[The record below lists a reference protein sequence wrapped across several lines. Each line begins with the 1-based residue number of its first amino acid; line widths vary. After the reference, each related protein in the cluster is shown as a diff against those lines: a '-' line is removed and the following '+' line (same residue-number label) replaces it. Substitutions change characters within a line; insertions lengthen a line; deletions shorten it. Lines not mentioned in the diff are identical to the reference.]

1 MTNRRT
7 FALHLAALGLLCALV
22 PGCKPKDGEGGGGT
36 NGGAASGDTIR
47 VGEYGSMTGQTS
59 AFGKATDE
67 GVKLAVEEIN
77 NKGGING
84 KKIEIV
90 GPEDTASI
98 QQQGEIAV
106 KRLLEKKVVAVIGEV
121 SSGISMA
128 GGPVCQQAQ
137 IPMVSPSSTNEK
149 VTQIG
154 DYIFRV
160 CFIDS
165 FQGAVL
171 AKFAKDTLK
180 ANTAAV
186 MYDAGAPYSVG
197 IRDEFIKSFTG
208 RGGKIVAETSFG
220 TEDKDFKA
228 PLTKIKAANPDVIV
242 VGSYYTQGG
251 TILKQARDLGIN
263 APLLGGDGW
272 DDAQFHTYAGKSVGN
287 AYMSTHASME
297 DPSTVIQT
305 FVKAFEGKFGE
316 KPNALAAL
324 GYDSM
329 MVLADAIKK
338 AKSLSGPDLRDA
350 LAQTKDF
357 EGVTG
362 KITINANRDAEKGA
376 VIMEVTNGTFKF
388 KEAIPKEAIVK
399 Q

>member
-1 MTNRRT
+1 
-7 FALHLAALGLLCALV
+7 
-22 PGCKPKDGEGGGGT
+22 
-36 NGGAASGDTIR
+36 
-47 VGEYGSMTGQTS
+47 MTGQTS